1 MARFDARTRRGSSDL
16 LVECQSGFLSELE
29 TRFVVPLLPRS
40 TVGCPIARLNPV
52 FVVENRAYV
61 FFPQFSLSVLRSDLG
76 RAVATLAHEQDR
88 VIDAIDYLLSG
99 I

>member
-1 MARFDARTRRGSSDL
+1 MARFDVRPRRGTTDL
-16 LVECQSGFLSELE
+16 LVECQSDFLSELE

-40 TVGCPIARLNPV
+40 TTGRPIARLNPV
-52 FVVENRAYV
+52 FVIENRAYV
-61 FFPQFSLSVLRSDLG
+61 LFPQFALSMLRTDLG
-76 RAVATLAHEQDR
+76 RAVASLAHEQDR